1 MGFLDRFKGKG
12 GLKDKAVDLAKQH
25 DDKIDQGIDKA
36 SGLADKATKG
46 KYTDKIDGAAQKA
59 KDAYE
64 KPQAQ
69 QDSPPPP
76 PAPPADPPP
85 PPQTPSAPQPPQA
98 PPATPQDPQP

>member
-12 GLKDKAVDLAKQH
+12 GLKDKAVDLAKEH

-36 SGLADKATKG
+36 SDLADRATKG

-64 KPQAQ
+64 KPEGQPP
-69 QDSPPPP
+69 SPTPPPTP
-76 PAPPADPPP
+76 PAADTPP
-85 PPQTPSAPQPPQA
+85 TPSAPQPPQA

>member
-1 MGFLDRFKGKG
+1 MGFLDKFKGKG
-12 GLKDKAVDLAKQH
+12 GLKDKAVDLAKEH

-36 SGLADKATKG
+36 AAAADKATKG
-46 KYTDKIDGAAQKA
+46 KYTEKIDGAAEKA

-64 KPQAQ
+64 KPQDQ
-69 QDSPPPP
+69 QQSPPPP
-76 PAPPADPPP
+76 PAPPADPP